1 MQILASPRISVA
13 GTLAAIGLFCLAVYC
28 WFDSLYASLSFIVIL
43 AAGNA
48 IFVLAVF
55 WLLRLRTRRGWLIF
69 ELFVLVAA
77 QTLFLLAVQRRVHW
91 DDRMGNPGDYDA
103 WNGICG
109 RAESVIRGSGGA
121 EATLRLVEC
130 RGAPMV
136 PPSRD
141 YFVFVHSRQD
151 RADDLSTLALAY
163 REWSDDDWQV
173 GPDIEWLDR
182 SQLQIAMGNPS
193 FTSRRRTEV
202 QAVRIIYAPGGS
214 ATRDSY
220 ILVPCSNGAIWCDH

>member
-1 MQILASPRISVA
+1 VQTLDSPRIRVVW
-13 GTLAAIGLFCLAVYC
+13 TLAALGLFCLAVYC
-28 WFDSLYASLSFIVIL
+28 WFDSLYLSLSFIVLL
-43 AAGNA
+43 ASGSA
-48 IFVLAVF
+48 IFVFAVL

-77 QTLFLLAVQRRVHW
+77 ESLLLFAVQRRVHW

-103 WNGICG
+103 WNGVCG
-109 RAESVIRGSGGA
+109 RAQSVIRGSGGA

-130 RGAPMV
+130 TGAPIV

-141 YFVFVHSRQD
+141 YFVFVHGRQD
-151 RADDLSTLALAY
+151 RGNYLSTLALAY

-173 GPDIEWLDR
+173 RPDIKWLDK
-182 SQLQIAMGNPS
+182 SELQIGMGNPS
-193 FTSRRRTEV
+193 FTTRRRTEL
-202 QAVRIIYAPGGS
+202 QGVRIIYAPGGS

-220 ILVPCSNGAIWCDH
+220 ILVPCSNGRIWCDY

>member
-1 MQILASPRISVA
+1 MKVLASPRIRAV

-28 WFDSLYASLSFIVIL
+28 WFGSLYVSLSFIVIL

-48 IFVLAVF
+48 LFVLAVL
-55 WLLRLRTRRGWLIF
+55 WLLRLRTRRGWLMF

-103 WNGICG
+103 WNGVCG
-109 RAESVIRGSGGA
+109 RAQSVIRGSGGA

-130 RGAPMV
+130 TGAPIV

-151 RADDLSTLALAY
+151 RADDLSTLALPIGSG
-163 REWSDDDWQV
+163 RMTI
-173 GPDIEWLDR
+173 GRL
-182 SQLQIAMGNPS
+182 G
-193 FTSRRRTEV
+193 RTLS
-202 QAVRIIYAPGGS
+202 G
-214 ATRDSY
+214 
-220 ILVPCSNGAIWCDH
+220 